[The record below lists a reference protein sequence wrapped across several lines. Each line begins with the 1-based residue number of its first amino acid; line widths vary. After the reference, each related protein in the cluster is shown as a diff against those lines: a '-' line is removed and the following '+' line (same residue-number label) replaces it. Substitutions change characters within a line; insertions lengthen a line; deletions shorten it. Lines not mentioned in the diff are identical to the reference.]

1 MTESA
6 TGSEIFNERAV
17 VVDRP
22 TRHYVLLEAE
32 DGRFASFDGEV
43 LSLSGAGDD
52 SIVWDLHGDN
62 EVVHVTTG
70 FRMERVPCPA
80 NSGFRIAA
88 KNSPAKVENGIASV
102 RLQSV
107 HGPSELPSAYLDRL
121 RSEGWVCLPCILS
134 PQTVEGLEWVACT
147 DRYAQRE
154 RTRGTAI
161 AQHIAVA
168 RTVAEPISLWLIRQ
182 YLRIPDVR
190 LSHAPGIA
198 VLHRDDGSRNV
209 QGWHSDFPYHWGTGH
224 KGQVPSPSGN
234 TVLGVQRNVCV
245 SDFTKERG
253 ATAFK
258 LGSHKLDQP
267 PPAEWGPA
275 RLHARPNYRSQH
287 GLPYSGDEADVIEAP
302 GGSIV
307 LFDSRT
313 WHRAGVNRTDRK
325 RAAMLL
331 AMTPMY
337 VFPKNDTSR
346 AYLSFRE
353 SDVFEQ
359 ANERE
364 KREIENLMV
373 HQFIGPGGEFAVA
386 PDREL
391 TESLQPERAATSR
404 Y

>member
-1 MTESA
+1 MNETVPETE
-6 TGSEIFNERAV
+6 TFNERAV

-22 TRHYVLLEAE
+22 KHHHVLLECA
-32 DGRFASFDGEV
+32 DGRFASFNGAKLE
-43 LSLSGAGDD
+43 LSNVGDD
-52 SIVWDLHGDN
+52 NIIWDLHGDN
-62 EVVHVTTG
+62 HFVHVKTG
-70 FRMERVPCPA
+70 LQVERVPSD
-80 NSGFRIAA
+80 SGFSIGVQSSTL
-88 KNSPAKVENGIASV
+88 NVESKISSV
-102 RLQSV
+102 ALKTV
-107 HGPSELPSAYLDRL
+107 HGPAELPSAYLRRL
-121 RSEGWVCLPCILS
+121 RSDGWVCLACILS
-134 PQTVEGLEWVACT
+134 PDTLDGLEWVACT
-147 DRYAQRE
+147 DRYANRK
-154 RTRGTAI
+154 RTRETAI
-161 AQHIAVA
+161 TQHISVA

-234 TVLGVQRNVCV
+234 TILGVQRNVCI
-245 SDFTKERG
+245 SDFSKERG

-258 LGSHKLDQP
+258 LGSHELDKP
-267 PPAEWGPA
+267 PPTEWGSA
-275 RLHARPNYRSQH
+275 RLHARRDYRSKN
-287 GLPYSGDEADVIEAP
+287 GLPYSGTEADVIEAP
-302 GGSIV
+302 GGSII

-313 WHRAGVNRTDRK
+313 WHRAGVNRTDNK

-337 VFPKNDTSR
+337 VFPKNDTSQ
-346 AYLSFRE
+346 AYLAFRDSE
-353 SDVFEQ
+353 VFEQ

-373 HQFIGPGGEFAVA
+373 HQFIGPGGEFAIA
-386 PDREL
+386 PDRDL
-391 TESLQPERAATSR
+391 TDTLQPERLATSR